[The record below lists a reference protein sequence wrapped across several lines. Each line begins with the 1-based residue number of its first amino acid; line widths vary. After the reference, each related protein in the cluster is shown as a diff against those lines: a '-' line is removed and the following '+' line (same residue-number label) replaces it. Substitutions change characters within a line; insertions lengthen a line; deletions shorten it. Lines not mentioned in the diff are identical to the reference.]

1 MKKVL
6 LTAILGLLSV
16 NCAGVTSGQPTTA
29 SVTGDTWYSK
39 DSYILTHVFTT
50 SSDVY
55 YCPKETPQKCMK
67 ADIRPD

>member
-6 LTAILGLLSV
+6 LAGMLGLMCL

-39 DSYILTHVFTT
+39 DRYLITKLITT
-50 SSDVY
+50 GSDVY
-55 YCPKETPQKCMK
+55 YCPKEAPSKCTK
-67 ADIRPD
+67 AELKE